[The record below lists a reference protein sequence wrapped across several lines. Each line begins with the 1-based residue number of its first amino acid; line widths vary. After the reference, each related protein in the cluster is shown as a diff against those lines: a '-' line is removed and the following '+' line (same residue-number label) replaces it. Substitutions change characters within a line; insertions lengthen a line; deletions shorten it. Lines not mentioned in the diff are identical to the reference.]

1 MRFQRTVKETPATGN
16 DKPIR
21 PIVMSQKAGDRP
33 KKKVTFSSSSVIFII
48 TSDDAQQIDDNSKHN
63 GTKVNV
69 IQVKPL

>member
-1 MRFQRTVKETPATGN
+1 MRFQRTAKETPGEEN

-21 PIVMSQKAGDRP
+21 PIVMSQKGGDRP
-33 KKKVTFSSSSVIFII
+33 KKKVTFSSSSIIFII
-48 TSDDAQQIDDNSKHN
+48 TSDDTQQIDDNSKEN

>member
-1 MRFQRTVKETPATGN
+1 MRFQRTTKETPVTGN

-33 KKKVTFSSSSVIFII
+33 KKKVTFSSSSIVFII
-48 TSDDAQQIDDNSKHN
+48 TSDETRQIDDNNKHDE
-63 GTKVNV
+63 TKVNV